1 MEAQQLQRLN
11 TLAEKAKTD
20 TATPN
25 ELKELKQLL
34 DAWNLSTRVNLLSS
48 AYHPHKER

>member
-25 ELKELKQLL
+25 ELKELKQLRML
-34 DAWNLSTRVNLLSS
+34 GTYQHA
-48 AYHPHKER
+48 